1 MNVGE
6 VEGLGWCGGAQATA
20 KLGQAVRRV
29 IWRIRLLVGCLL

>member
-6 VEGLGWCGGAQATA
+6 VAGVGVCTGAQATA
-20 KLGQAVRRV
+20 KLGQAGRRV